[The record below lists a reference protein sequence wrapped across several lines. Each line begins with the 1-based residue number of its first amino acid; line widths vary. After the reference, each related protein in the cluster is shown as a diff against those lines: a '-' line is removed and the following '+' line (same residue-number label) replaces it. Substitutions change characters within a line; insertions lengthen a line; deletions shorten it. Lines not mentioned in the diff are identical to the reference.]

1 MSAAARTPPTGEPS
15 QSWDPDRYRREAG
28 FVAELGLPVLDLLDP
43 RPGERIL
50 DLGCGEGALTAKLA
64 AAGAQVVGVD
74 ASPEQIARARD
85 EGLDAHVVDGQ
96 ALASEA
102 AFEAAFDA
110 VFTNAALHWMKRDP
124 DAVIAG
130 VARALKP
137 GGRFVGE
144 FGGAGNVAAIRDA
157 LRAELSARGIDPA
170 PYDPWFFPS
179 VDDYRARLEAG
190 GFAVREIALIPRP
203 TPLPG
208 DISGWLSTFGES
220 FLNALPEADRADAV
234 AAARARLA
242 PVLAGPDGSWTAD
255 YVRLRFAADL
265 VEAREAP

>member
-1 MSAAARTPPTGEPS
+1 MSAAARPPPAGEPS
-15 QSWDPDRYRREAG
+15 QHWDPDRYRREAG

-43 RPGERIL
+43 QPGERIL

-64 AAGAQVVGVD
+64 AAGVEVVGVD
-74 ASPEQIARARD
+74 ASAEQIARARD

-96 ALASEA
+96 AL

-157 LRAELSARGIDPA
+157 LSAELSARGIDPA
-170 PYDPWFFPS
+170 RHDPWFFPTLE
-179 VDDYRARLEAG
+179 DYRARLEAG

-208 DISGWLSTFGES
+208 DISGWLATFGDA
-220 FLNALPEADRADAV
+220 FLGALPEADRADAV
-234 AAARARLA
+234 AAVRARLA
-242 PVLAGPDGSWTAD
+242 PVLGEPDGSWTAD

-265 VEAREAP
+265 VEARRAR